1 MNEAKRS
8 AGISAP
14 SRFHSVLFR
23 LILTFTMVLTP
34 IFVMGLAIY
43 QVGVDRMDRQITLSL
58 DQQVD
63 FKVQELENQMRL
75 AQEQMSQLVEEKDIL
90 QLSGMYEM
98 MSDYEQIYQLNR
110 LQERIATIRNANSF
124 VKQIDIHLTGLGRS
138 LRAISLVSGESV
150 ITDLDGEAFLHI
162 WQLSASKPN
171 RVLSDQ
177 GNLLY
182 TGQQPVP
189 LSIGTD
195 KQPRLLYVIEYD
207 LEAITRHFAN
217 VLPDLQVGSALLLS
231 DGATLGGQLDDGLKS
246 QLAQR
251 VDQAGADG
259 ATQNLT
265 WRDGEYYVISRYS
278 PQLNARYVL
287 YASRTEAFSEL
298 NEFRT
303 FLIVLLILF
312 IVAMLIYGVHAYMD
326 VHTPLR
332 LLTGAFDRLAQ
343 GDMDFQVQYDKPNEF
358 QYLTN
363 RFNITLLKLKDT
375 VSLLYRQRI
384 LMQQAQIKQLQ
395 AQINPHFLYNSFF
408 ILDNMIT
415 MEDYEAASLFS
426 RRLGQ
431 YFRYVTRD
439 ARDTVFLSEELD
451 HARSFVEVQ
460 RIRFGRRMEI
470 HFPDNP
476 PRAAQV
482 PVPRLTLQPILE
494 NAFVHSLERA
504 EHGRLEVRVEDLG
517 EEMVVEVENTGFEGG
532 QERLNGLM
540 ARLEDDSPDQEIT
553 GLMNVHRRLKL
564 TQKTGLSMR
573 LLDGDVLVVTV
584 RLKVE
589 EK

>member
-1 MNEAKRS
+1 M
-8 AGISAP
+8 
-14 SRFHSVLFR
+14 
-23 LILTFTMVLTP
+23 
-34 IFVMGLAIY
+34 
-43 QVGVDRMDRQITLSL
+43 
-58 DQQVD
+58 
-63 FKVQELENQMRL
+63 
-75 AQEQMSQLVEEKDIL
+75 
-90 QLSGMYEM
+90 
-98 MSDYEQIYQLNR
+98 
-110 LQERIATIRNANSF
+110 
-124 VKQIDIHLTGLGRS
+124 
-138 LRAISLVSGESV
+138 
-150 ITDLDGEAFLHI
+150 
-162 WQLSASKPN
+162 
-171 RVLSDQ
+171 
-177 GNLLY
+177 
-182 TGQQPVP
+182 
-189 LSIGTD
+189 
-195 KQPRLLYVIEYD
+195 
-207 LEAITRHFAN
+207 
-217 VLPDLQVGSALLLS
+217 
-231 DGATLGGQLDDGLKS
+231 
-246 QLAQR
+246 
-251 VDQAGADG
+251 
-259 ATQNLT
+259 
-265 WRDGEYYVISRYS
+265 
-278 PQLNARYVL
+278 L

-312 IVAMLIYGVHAYMD
+312 IVAMLIYGVRAYMD

-358 QYLTN
+358 QYLTS